1 MRFGN
6 IVLSLT
12 DKKEEVVK
20 RIKSVVK
27 KSREV
32 ERERPDGD
40 TELYWKIYNTD
51 AIVGACIDFTDMFVI
66 GTGMD
71 VTIVDEQGNEVDIP
85 DFKSIVRKSKP
96 NMTMKA
102 FKKDVS
108 VQGDGFLEI
117 LYSEDKGMI
126 TGFQVTPAPSMRV
139 ERDGHGVVDKY
150 VQELGEEIEFEPDE
164 IVHYRNNWISGE
176 AYGRSDVEKVT
187 EVSEI
192 LRDMIIDLSNFIST
206 KAYPPIVWMF
216 GTPDKPWNPDAIE
229 RFMDDREDV
238 APGDQIGIQGDMD
251 AKAIGVAGESL
262 NIEPYLTFFASMIV
276 SGLKV
281 PATLTSVI
289 TGIGQFTAD
298 AQANAYTRRINE
310 IRMELSELLEV
321 ELFDRIIKVNGYGDN
336 LHSKVTWKKHDDEQL
351 RMAVNNLI
359 QLVQNSVISPEEARM
374 NLNYPAEVVGTLR
387 KAVDKPEEAEPAIDS
402 KVDENNIE
410 DTSDDDGRTEQNR
423 KDFNEA

>member
-1 MRFGN
+1 MKFGN
-6 IVLSLT
+6 FSLT
-12 DKKEEVVK
+12 LADKTDEVIQ

-32 ERERPDGD
+32 ERERPDGN
-40 TELYWKIYNTD
+40 TELYWQIYNTD

-66 GTGMD
+66 GTGMV
-71 VTIVDEQGNEVDIP
+71 VTVIDEDGNEVKVPEFD
-85 DFKSIVRKSKP
+85 SIIRKSKP

-102 FKKDVS
+102 FKKDAS

-139 ERDGHGVVDKY
+139 ERDGHGVVTGY
-150 VQELGEEIEFEPDE
+150 VQELGDEVEFSPDE

-216 GTPDKPWNPDAIE
+216 GTPDKPWNPDDIE
-229 RFMDDREDV
+229 SFMDDREEV
-238 APGDQIGIQGDMD
+238 EPGDQIGIQGDMD

-321 ELFDRIIKVNGYGDN
+321 ELFDEIIRVNGYGDK
-336 LHSKVTWKKHDDEQL
+336 LRSKVTWKKHDDEQL

-374 NLNYPAEVVGTLR
+374 NLSYPMEVVGTLR
-387 KAVDKPEEAEPAIDS
+387 KAVDKAEGAEPAIDAN
-402 KVDENNIE
+402 VDDNNME

-423 KDFNEA
+423 KNFSES